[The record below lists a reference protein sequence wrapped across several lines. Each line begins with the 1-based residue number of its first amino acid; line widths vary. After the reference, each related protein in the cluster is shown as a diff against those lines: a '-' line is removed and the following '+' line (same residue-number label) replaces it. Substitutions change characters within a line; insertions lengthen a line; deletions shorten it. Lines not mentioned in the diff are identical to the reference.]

1 MNMNESTLS
10 APAPAPW
17 RRRLLCAAALSGL
30 GLAPLASA
38 HGVGTVRPPLSL
50 PRQLLVQ
57 KHDGARVELGSVLM
71 GRLTALQLM
80 FTGCSEVCAIQ
91 GAVFA
96 SVQSALK
103 QHPIRCQLLSM
114 TIDPHDDARAM
125 STWLRRFGA
134 QPGWSGIV
142 PLGDALPVV
151 LRTLQNGAAPSGHS
165 SQVFFIDERCDVVW
179 RSEDLP
185 TPDVVVRI
193 LQRLS
198 VNPRR

>member
-1 MNMNESTLS
+1 MNESLKS
-10 APAPAPW
+10 DRAPAL
-17 RRRLLCAAALSGL
+17 RRRQLLCAAALSGL

-38 HGVGTVRPPLSL
+38 HGVGAVRPPLAL

-57 KHDGARVELGSVLM
+57 RHDGARVELGSVLM

-96 SVQSALK
+96 SVQAALK

-114 TIDPHDDARAM
+114 TIDPNDDATAM
-125 STWLRRFGA
+125 SSWLRRFGA

-142 PLGDALPVV
+142 PLGDALTVT
-151 LRTLQNGAAPSGHS
+151 RRALQNGAAPGGHS
-165 SQVFFIDERCDVVW
+165 SQVCFIDERCDVVW

-185 TPDVVVRI
+185 TPDVVLRI